1 MLKNLIK
8 EDINLKKK
16 LIKFNNKILKI
27 IKTLSLKFLEN
38 KQVFICG
45 NGGSAADAQHLSA
58 EFLVRLRPNINR
70 KPYPLINLM
79 QDSSTFSACSNDFN
93 FDQIFKR
100 NLQAFGKK
108 DDVLICLSTSGNS
121 KNIINVI
128 KFAKKEG
135 ILVISLLGKDG
146 GKCKNL
152 SDIELII
159 PSKKTAKIQ
168 ECHMMLGHYIL
179 EKVEDKLLNV

>member
-8 EDINLKKK
+8 EDIDLKKK
-16 LIKFNNKILKI
+16 LIKFDNKILKI
-27 IKTLSLKFLEN
+27 IQILNLKFSGN

-100 NLQAFGKK
+100 NLQALGKK
-108 DDVLICLSTSGNS
+108 GDVLICLSTSGNS

-135 ILVISLLGKDG
+135 ILVISFLGKDG

-159 PSKKTAKIQ
+159 PSRKTAKIQ